1 VDSVDVKASATV
13 DSAQIKDALLNVATV
28 VTSYTSKIKDA
39 ATESV
44 DTIRVQVVAGLVAQI
59 TTVRASV
66 CIPVLFT
73 SH

>member
-1 VDSVDVKASATV
+1 MDSVDVKASATV

-66 CIPVLFT
+66 CIPVLFA